1 MHLKVHVK
9 PFSFEGES
17 EREKE
22 EIEKIERAEGSG
34 CWRRGAP
41 RVRYLQVRILNLVHA
56 SKGAFTM

>member
-22 EIEKIERAEGSG
+22 EIEKIERAEG
-34 CWRRGAP
+34 
-41 RVRYLQVRILNLVHA
+41 N
-56 SKGAFTM
+56 KGKQR